1 MWVFVVRAFENEKK
15 IVKHCS
21 VKLYL
26 LEIDEE
32 VSRLRG
38 PDVF

>member
-1 MWVFVVRAFENEKK
+1 MWVFVVRAFENEK
-15 IVKHCS
+15 IITHCS

-32 VSRLRG
+32 VSGLRG